1 MEKARNQAH
10 RVRLSLLAL
19 ATAVAVGALSVL
31 STPVQT
37 VNAQSLSEFA
47 LLIQSQCGGEPTFKD
62 DKVECGALEA
72 KGDNDGDVE
81 KIEFPGCEIK
91 EDKNECPEEE

>member
-19 ATAVAVGALSVL
+19 ATAVAVGALPVL

-47 LLIQSQCGGEPTFKD
+47 LLIQSQCGGEPEIKD
-62 DKVECGALEA
+62 DKIECPSGIELKFEA
-72 KGDNDGDVE
+72 
-81 KIEFPGCEIK
+81 PSLQCEIK
-91 EDKNECPEEE
+91 EDKNECPEEEEE